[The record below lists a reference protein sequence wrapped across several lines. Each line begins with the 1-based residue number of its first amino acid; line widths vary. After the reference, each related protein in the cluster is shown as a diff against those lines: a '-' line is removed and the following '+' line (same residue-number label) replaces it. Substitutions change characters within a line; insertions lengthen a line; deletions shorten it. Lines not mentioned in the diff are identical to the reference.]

1 MGKFITVIAR
11 FFASIFALFFV
22 VTTILALIFYG
33 IYQQMF
39 NAALY
44 KNVLIEQKIYEHLP
58 EIVGVALMSSFSSS
72 PCTQNPLVCS
82 IDGASPELQVCL
94 TTALGSSA
102 YQEIGSG
109 QRSSTEA
116 ELVLAQPCLEKYST
130 PQTDFSQP
138 GKIDPDGGS
147 GIPSYFQN
155 LTAADWQAMLAISLP
170 GDDLRTM
177 TESMLDQ
184 MVAYLNGEM
193 DSINVPLDKLKER
206 LMGPAGA
213 DLIMQLINS
222 QPACTAQDLMQM
234 ASGTI
239 NGNMILFLCK
249 PPEDMVPII
258 AFLLPEILKSV
269 VPQIPDVAIIIKP
282 PAPGGPAPG
291 TGPFGADLI
300 TTIRTIRLIMRLSPL
315 VPLIFLLGITLFAVR
330 SLTSWMR
337 WWGIP
342 IFISGTMALGLGI
355 LTQPVLDMAW
365 TMVIV
370 PQIPPIIPTGISN
383 IGLDLL
389 NSIVHSIA
397 NGMVLWVVIFLG
409 FGLAAW
415 IGSFF
420 IKQKIV

>member
-11 FFASIFALFFV
+11 FFASIFAIFFV

-58 EIVGVALMSSFSSS
+58 EIVGVALMSSYSSS

-82 IDGASPELQVCL
+82 IDGASPELQ
-94 TTALGSSA
+94 
-102 YQEIGSG
+102 
-109 QRSSTEA
+109 
-116 ELVLAQPCLEKYST
+116 
-130 PQTDFSQP
+130 
-138 GKIDPDGGS
+138 
-147 GIPSYFQN
+147 N

-170 GDDLRTM
+170 VDDLRIM

-258 AFLLPEILKSV
+258 AFLMPEILKSV

-291 TGPFGADLI
+291 TGPFGADVV

-420 IKQKIV
+420 IKQKMV